1 MEIKR
6 YSDEFKLQVIK
17 EYLNSSIGCRP
28 LAKKYNLPSKNYIH
42 NWEKQLIKKGLLT
55 DDELKNSKC
64 KTYSLSSPDE
74 KKTAY
79 EKQLE
84 KENFRLK
91 AELAYLR
98 ELKKLVDDDS
108 KKK

>member
-1 MEIKR
+1 MVNTR

-55 DDELKNSKC
+55 NEELKIAKN
-64 KTYSLSSPDE
+64 KTYSLNAPE
-74 KKTAY
+74 KKTPY

-98 ELKKLVDDDS
+98 ELKKLVDADS

>member
-1 MEIKR
+1 MINKR

-17 EYLNSSIGCRP
+17 EYLNSSLGCRTI
-28 LAKKYNLPSKNYIH
+28 AKKYNLPSKNYIN
-42 NWEKQLIKKGLLT
+42 NWEKELIKKGLLT
-55 DDELKNSKC
+55 SEECYKSKN
-64 KTYSLSSPDE
+64 KTYSLNKPD

-84 KENFRLK
+84 KENLRLR
-91 AELAYLR
+91 AELAYYE
-98 ELKKLVDDDS
+98 ELKRLIDEDS

>member
-1 MEIKR
+1 MINTR
-6 YSDEFKLQVIK
+6 YSDEFKLQVVK
-17 EYLNSSIGCRP
+17 EYLNSSLGCRT
-28 LAKKYNLPSKNYIH
+28 LAKKYNLPSKNYIQ

-55 DDELKNSKC
+55 SDEVKNSKC
-64 KTYSLSSPDE
+64 KTFSLNSPE

-79 EKQLE
+79 EKHLE
-84 KENFRLK
+84 KENFKLK

-98 ELKKLVDDDS
+98 ELKKLVDDDG

>member
-1 MEIKR
+1 MINKR

-17 EYLNSSIGCRP
+17 EYLNSSIGSRT
-28 LAKKYNLPSKNYIH
+28 LAKKYNLPSKNYIY
-42 NWEKQLIKKGLLT
+42 NWEKQLIKKGLLKE
-55 DDELKNSKC
+55 DYIKNAKN
-64 KTYSLSSPDE
+64 KTYSLKNSE
-74 KKTAY
+74 KKSAY

-91 AELAYLR
+91 AELSYFR
-98 ELKKLVDDDS
+98 ELKKLIDEDS